1 MDRFNRVFQKSNEN
15 TTCLLYS
22 EMTRLVKLY
31 AANLLNTDSI
41 KKVGEDLKK
50 LCFVEGD
57 QLDKENLRIGTSTWA
72 SVAASEE
79 ENDMK
84 PFFVAVR
91 GFYIN
96 TIKKMIKKFPFGDNL
111 LQDLGIFVSL
121 DQLREEFL
129 DYTLSPA
136 DPPTPQEY
144 TAADKTKKIRIG
156 KYWWEVGKIV
166 RLDGQPRFPALCK
179 IVMGLLSIPASNANS
194 ERGFSIL

>member
-50 LCFVEGD
+50 LCFEEGD
-57 QLDKENLRIGTSTWA
+57 QLDKENLGIGTSTWT
-72 SVAASEE
+72 SVSALEE

-84 PFFVAVR
+84 PFFEAVR

-96 TIKKMIKKFPFGDNL
+96 TIKKIIKNFL
-111 LQDLGIFVSL
+111 LVIAFFKIWVFLYLIKHRLIQWIQSLG
-121 DQLREEFL
+121 
-129 DYTLSPA
+129 
-136 DPPTPQEY
+136 
-144 TAADKTKKIRIG
+144 
-156 KYWWEVGKIV
+156 
-166 RLDGQPRFPALCK
+166 
-179 IVMGLLSIPASNANS
+179 
-194 ERGFSIL
+194 